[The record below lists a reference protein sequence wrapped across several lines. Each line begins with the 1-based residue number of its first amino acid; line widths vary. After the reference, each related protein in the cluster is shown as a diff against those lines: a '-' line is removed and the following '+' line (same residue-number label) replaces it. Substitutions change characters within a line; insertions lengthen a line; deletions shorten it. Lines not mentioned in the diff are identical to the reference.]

1 MHDCQDLRRL
11 QNDTQVELDTSQDK
25 RIVYYMI
32 FRTLSSWQNCM
43 ARLHIKTQRSYSIT
57 AVKLQMI
64 FTQTALASSC
74 QDHVN
79 QREVQISVTLL
90 N

>member
-43 ARLHIKTQRSYSIT
+43 ARLNIKHRDH
-57 AVKLQMI
+57 
-64 FTQTALASSC
+64 TALLLSSC
-74 QDHVN
+74 K
-79 QREVQISVTLL
+79 
-90 N
+90 